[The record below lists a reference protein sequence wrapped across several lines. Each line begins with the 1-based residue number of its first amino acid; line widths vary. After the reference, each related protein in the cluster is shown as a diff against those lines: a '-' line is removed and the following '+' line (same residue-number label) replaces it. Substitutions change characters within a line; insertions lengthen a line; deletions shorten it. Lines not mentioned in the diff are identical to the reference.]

1 MQSLWCLYWNIPG
14 YICQYYGCG
23 HPFAL
28 DICSRCYVCMLV
40 FRIFAACKVVVIT
53 VHLMQPRCRSN
64 TIHDLN
70 LARGVSFVQVIKHE
84 PCLEAGPADSQNSD
98 ICSMIHVGLASNTG
112 VNVHNMERN
121 RHRITNE
128 TWIIGIVSKD
138 ITHLR
143 IYKSKIRNTISWCCD
158 WNIAKSICQYHGC
171 WCPSLLDIISS
182 RCCVCSLVILVIPY
196 LN

>member
-1 MQSLWCLYWNIPG
+1 MSHCRNYTCAKNADVHIKNKKTHKMQSLWCLYWNIPG

-84 PCLEAGPADSQNSD
+84 PCLEAGPADSHNSD

-112 VNVHNMERN
+112 VNVHDMEWKPSPNYQWNMN
-121 RHRITNE
+121 HWHNFK
-128 TWIIGIVSKD
+128 G
-138 ITHLR
+138 
-143 IYKSKIRNTISWCCD
+143 
-158 WNIAKSICQYHGC
+158 
-171 WCPSLLDIISS
+171 
-182 RCCVCSLVILVIPY
+182 
-196 LN
+196 